1 MIGSSI
7 ISSIKLGTHAG
18 CSSSKFSANDFKALN
33 LKIEKIRPK
42 LNIDYKSSRQKM
54 YVTDKSTA
62 LDKSTVWTAQNSQ
75 NLSFLRSFVK
85 LSVIAGIF
93 SFRAEKMG
101 LLHTK
106 F

>member
-1 MIGSSI
+1 MAPIRYTYYKSKFDFKKTLKPLSKLLIGSSI

-54 YVTDKSTA
+54 YVADKSMYCPRQKYR
-62 LDKSTVWTAQNSQ
+62 LDST
-75 NLSFLRSFVK
+75 K
-85 LSVIAGIF
+85 
-93 SFRAEKMG
+93 
-101 LLHTK
+101 
-106 F
+106 